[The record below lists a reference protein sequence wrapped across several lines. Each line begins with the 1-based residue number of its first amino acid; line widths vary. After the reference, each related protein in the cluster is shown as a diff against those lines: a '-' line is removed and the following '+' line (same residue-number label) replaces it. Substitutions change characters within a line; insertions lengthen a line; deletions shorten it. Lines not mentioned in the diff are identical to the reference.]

1 MSRPRGPTWVMS
13 RSQRRIEPS
22 FTASRPAIIRKRV
35 VLPQPDGPTSTM
47 NSPLSIVRLIP
58 STAVTPPG
66 KVLRTPLKTIVLTA
80 PVLLLALE
88 CHEGRRLRV
97 GRAPSDER
105 VAGLRIEEV
114 TEVGIEREP
123 DRARD
128 RRARRRRQARGEDRA
143 SVLGHQAGVVL
154 AFLHAHEIV
163 GLDRGNVE
171 REEDEDLGTEVLDD
185 GHAGLDRPRGGL

>member
-1 MSRPRGPTWVMS
+1 MAMSRSRGSRFVMS
-13 RSQRRIEPS
+13 RSPTEIEPPS
-22 FTASRPAIIRKRV
+22 TVSRPAIIRNNV

-114 TEVGIEREP
+114 TEVG
-123 DRARD
+123 
-128 RRARRRRQARGEDRA
+128 
-143 SVLGHQAGVVL
+143 
-154 AFLHAHEIV
+154 
-163 GLDRGNVE
+163 
-171 REEDEDLGTEVLDD
+171 
-185 GHAGLDRPRGGL
+185 